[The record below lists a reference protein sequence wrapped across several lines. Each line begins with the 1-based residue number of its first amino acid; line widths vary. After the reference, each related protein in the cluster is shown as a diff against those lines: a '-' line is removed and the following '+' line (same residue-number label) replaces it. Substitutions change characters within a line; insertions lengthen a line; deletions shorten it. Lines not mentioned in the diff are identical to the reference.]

1 MSDCC
6 TLPPPTCWSCDSSA
20 GKCAA
25 DRAGSQTLGNCKC
38 ATTTTTAPTAV
49 PPPAP
54 TPTKNKPSSSGAGP
68 AVAGVLLG
76 CAALGASLW
85 FYKNQHSH
93 KDLGRNKHKYVV
105 QQINEQGDAYVQM
118 DSGGQL
124 Q

>member
-1 MSDCC
+1 M
-6 TLPPPTCWSCDSSA
+6 A
-20 GKCAA
+20 GA
-25 DRAGSQTLGNCKC
+25 
-38 ATTTTTAPTAV
+38 
-49 PPPAP
+49 
-54 TPTKNKPSSSGAGP
+54 
-68 AVAGVLLG
+68 LLG

-85 FYKNQHSH
+85 FYKHQHSH

>member
-1 MSDCC
+1 MPPWLFPFAAQGQDVYNNGGTVTFDACGVSKAMSDCC
-6 TLPPPTCWSCDSSA
+6 TLPPPTCS
-20 GKCAA
+20 
-25 DRAGSQTLGNCKC
+25 
-38 ATTTTTAPTAV
+38 
-49 PPPAP
+49 
-54 TPTKNKPSSSGAGP
+54 PTKNKPSGSGAGP
-68 AVAGVLLG
+68 AVAGALLG

-93 KDLGRNKHKYVV
+93 KDLGRNKNKYVV